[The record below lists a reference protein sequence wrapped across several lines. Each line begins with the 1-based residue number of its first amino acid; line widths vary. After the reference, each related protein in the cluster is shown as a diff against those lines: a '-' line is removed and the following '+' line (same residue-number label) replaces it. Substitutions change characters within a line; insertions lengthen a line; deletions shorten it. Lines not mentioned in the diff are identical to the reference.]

1 MIIALDLRAE
11 GVGSSTS
18 PTTVLCVL
26 PSQGLSLSRSLN
38 VCWKTVWTILLNVKD
53 SPLLKTCAL
62 ILSTYT
68 LSTYTP

>member
-26 PSQGLSLSRSLN
+26 PSQGLSLFKKLKR
-38 VCWKTVWTILLNVKD
+38 LLENCLDNLTKR
-53 SPLLKTCAL
+53 
-62 ILSTYT
+62 
-68 LSTYTP
+68 